1 MNSTAKLLMNL
12 TVFAAIAGSV
22 AMAQTYGTRS
32 LKNELANHP
41 VFEVRVYDYVHL
53 NRKTLQGAENEADRI
68 FSNAGVNVRWI
79 DCPTSHDVLEAFPA
93 CSAPAG
99 ATSNTLI
106 IQTGVTAVGT
116 KAEDVLGQV
125 GGQGSRRS
133 YVYYGRIENL
143 AGGNTAPANILLG
156 RVITHMMGGVLLG
169 DNAYAKTGIMQDFW
183 GYRQLD
189 EIAGSRPLFTRGQ
202 AQQIVNRLNQQNE
215 TLAASESPVHPNN
228 Q

>member
-1 MNSTAKLLMNL
+1 MNSTAKFLMNL

-22 AMAQTYGTRS
+22 AMAQTYGARS
-32 LKNELANHP
+32 LKNERANHP
-41 VFEVRVYDYVHL
+41 VFEVRVYDYAHL
-53 NRKTLQGAENEADRI
+53 SRKTLQGAESEANRI

-106 IQTGVTAVGT
+106 IQTGATAAGT
-116 KAEDVLGQV
+116 KAGDVLGQADD
-125 GGQGSRRS
+125 QGSRRS

-143 AGGNTAPANILLG
+143 AGGNTATSNILLG
-156 RVITHMMGGVLLG
+156 RVITHLMGRVLLG
-169 DNAYAKTGIMQDFW
+169 DNAYGKTGIMQDSW
-183 GYRQLD
+183 GYGQLN
-189 EIAGSRPLFTRGQ
+189 EIAGTQVLFTRDHARGMASRMTEQ
-202 AQQIVNRLNQQNE
+202 NQ
-215 TLAASESPVHPNN
+215 TLASSQTQVNANE